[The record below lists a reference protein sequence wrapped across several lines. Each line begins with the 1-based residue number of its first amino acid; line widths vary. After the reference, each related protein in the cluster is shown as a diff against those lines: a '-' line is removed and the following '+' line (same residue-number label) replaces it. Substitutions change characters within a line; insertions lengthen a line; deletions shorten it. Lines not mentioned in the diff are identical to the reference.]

1 MFIDENTVAICL
13 ATYNGELFLEAQL
26 ESILGQKYTNWV
38 LFIRDDRS
46 TDRTPEII
54 QRYVSAYADKIVRI
68 ENCSTS
74 SGGAK
79 VNFAAILTWINQ
91 HYSFSYFM
99 LADQDD
105 VWLNTKI
112 EKSLAL
118 IKQYEIE
125 QDTPLMVHT
134 DLKVVDRELN
144 VLGESFFKYRALNPD
159 VTDLTHL
166 LIQNNATGCTMLWN
180 KALNELLDLNSDA
193 VAMHDWW
200 ITLTASAFGKILCVK
215 EPMIL
220 YRQHGKNVVG
230 ATRVNTLAFV
240 LKRLFEHNHVKMTL
254 KMAVDQAEAFLLCHK
269 NRLNQE
275 QIQIL
280 QSFANLYTHN
290 KLMRIIIVCRQSF
303 LKQGLVQI
311 IGELLFI

>member
-1 MFIDENTVAICL
+1 MFIDENKVAICL
-13 ATYNGELFLEAQL
+13 ATYNGELFLEQT
-26 ESILGQKYTNWV
+26 YTNWA

-46 TDRTPEII
+46 ADRTSEII
-54 QRYVSAYADKIVRI
+54 QGYVSAYADKIVQI
-68 ENCSTS
+68 ENRSTS

-79 VNFAAILTWINQ
+79 VNFASILAWINQ
-91 HYSFSYFM
+91 YYSFSYFM

-112 EKSLAL
+112 EKSIAL
-118 IKQYEIE
+118 IKQHEIE
-125 QDTPLMVHT
+125 QNTPLLVHT
-134 DLKVVDRELN
+134 DLKVVDRKLA
-144 VLGESFFKYRALNPD
+144 VLGESFFRYRALNPD
-159 VTDLTHL
+159 ITDLTHL

-180 KALNELLDLNSDA
+180 KALNELLNLDNDA

-200 ITLTASAFGKILCVK
+200 IALTASAFGRILCVK
-215 EPMIL
+215 ESMIL
-220 YRQHGKNVVG
+220 YRQHGKNVVD
-230 ATRVNTLAFV
+230 ATRVNTLGFI
-240 LKRLFEHNHVKMTL
+240 LKRLFGHNHVQITL
-254 KMAVDQAEAFLLCHK
+254 KMAVQQAKAFLHCHK
-269 NRLNQE
+269 SRLTQE

-290 KLMRIIIVCRQSF
+290 KLMRIIIVCRKSF